1 MLDPLKISRPIQA
14 SILLVLVLAAY
25 QPSLHNGFIWDD
37 DLYVTHNTTLRS
49 PEGLKRIWTVRGVT
63 VQYYPMVFTSFW
75 AEYQIFGPEPMVFH
89 ATNMM
94 LHGANAVLVW
104 LVLAALGLPWAWP
117 AAAIFA
123 LHPVN
128 VESVAWITERKNVL
142 SGLFAFSSLLILI
155 RLYLPGAKETEEK
168 DRLQTRKQ
176 HTLYSISLLLFI
188 LALLSKSVTSM
199 LPAVI
204 LILIW
209 WKQKKI
215 PVNIIYAMLPFFAA
229 GLAAGINTSWMEKTL
244 VGASGPE
251 WDISAVERFLIA
263 GRALWFYA
271 YKLVWPAELIFIY
284 PRWEINAS
292 AWWQYLFPLAVLLL
306 LTFLFSARNRIGK
319 GPVAGVALFT
329 VILFP
334 ALGFIDYYPMQFSF
348 VADHFQY
355 FATPVLIAMAVAG
368 AHRIAGRGRWRHER
382 TLLAGVFPV
391 LVLTLGLQTWNAQEK
406 YRGLQPLWEHTIAH
420 NPGCWMAYNNLG
432 TTLARQ
438 GKTENAVACF
448 QTALAIKPDYF
459 DATNNLIAYYRET
472 ENYDRAIER
481 LQTLLKLRPDSS
493 ATAYY
498 NLACIYSLM
507 GETEIAVTYLQ
518 KAIDRGFGLLP
529 LLERDRDLENIRH
542 TDYYNRALEQVREK
556 RTAR

>member
-1 MLDPLKISRPIQA
+1 MLDRLKISRPIQA

-75 AEYQIFGPEPMVFH
+75 AEYQLFGPEPMVFH

-94 LHGANAVLVW
+94 LHGTNTVLVW

-142 SGLFAFSSLLILI
+142 SGLFALSSLLILI
-155 RLYLPGAKETEEK
+155 RLYLPGARETEEK
-168 DRLQTRKQ
+168 DRLQTRKRY
-176 HTLYSISLLLFI
+176 TLYAISLLLFV
-188 LALLSKSVTSM
+188 LALLSKSVTAM
-199 LPAVI
+199 LPVVF
-204 LILIW
+204 LILAW
-209 WKQKKI
+209 WKQKKV

-229 GLAAGINTSWMEKTL
+229 GLAAGINTSWIEKTL

-251 WDISAVERFLIA
+251 WDITAVERVLIA

-306 LTFLFSARNRIGK
+306 LTFLFSARNRISK

-334 ALGFIDYYPMQFSF
+334 ALGSIDYYPMQFSF

-355 FATPVLIAMAVAG
+355 FATPVLIAMIVAG
-368 AHRIAGRGRWRHER
+368 AHRLADRRYQFRGKA
-382 TLLAGVFPV
+382 LATGGF
-391 LVLTLGLQTWNAQEK
+391 LVLIVVLGLRTWNAQEK
-406 YRGLQPLWEHTIAH
+406 YRGLQPLWEHTITH
-420 NPGCWMAYNNLG
+420 NPGCWMAHNNLG
-432 TTLARQ
+432 TTLAGK
-438 GKTENAVACF
+438 GKTQSAVACF
-448 QTALAIKPDYF
+448 QRALAIKPDYF

-472 ENYDRAIER
+472 EDYDHAIGM
-481 LQTLLKLRPDSS
+481 LQTLLQLRPDSS
-493 ATAYY
+493 ATVYY
-498 NLACIYSLM
+498 NLACLYSLA
-507 GETEIAVTYLQ
+507 GETETAVACLQ
-518 KAIDRGFGLLP
+518 KAIDGGFGLLP